1 MRTFIVRT
9 QNAEDDD
16 VLASIQGRENEIA
29 NYDLNAANYA
39 DMLAAPAIVALPTEW
54 PPEFAQFKRA
64 TAEQVATADLSP
76 ADKDRLSLL
85 LFRSHLQMLARTT
98 VIERDKALAVYSA
111 LLKRLPAGTRR
122 DSAILRMNAKP

>member
-9 QNAEDDD
+9 QDKEDDD
-16 VLASIQGRENEIA
+16 VLASIQGREIEIA
-29 NYDLNAANYA
+29 NYDLNADNYA
-39 DMLAAPAIVALPTEW
+39 DMLAAPNIVALPDEW

-64 TAEQVATADLSP
+64 TAEQVATADLSA

-85 LFRSHLQMLARTT
+85 LFRNYLRMLALTT
-98 VIERDKALAVYSA
+98 AIERDKALSVYAA

-122 DSAILRMNAKP
+122 DAAILRMKAKL